1 LVCEPRNTE
10 EIQTM
15 KSARTFPQLANDVEE
30 LLDALKD
37 DHGPEVQELRLRVE
51 DALVAARRAIAR
63 QHNNAGARIARYAS
77 SVDGYIND
85 YPRLA
90 FLSGA
95 VMFGT
100 IGYLAGATARW
111 RD

>member
-1 LVCEPRNTE
+1 
-10 EIQTM
+10 M
-15 KSARTFPQLANDVEE
+15 KSAKTFTKLANDVEE
-30 LLDALKD
+30 LLDELKD
-37 DHGPEVQELRLRVE
+37 ENGPEVQALRHQVE
-51 DALVAARRAIAR
+51 YALEAARRAIAR
-63 QHNNAGARIARYAS
+63 QNEHAGARIARYAS

-95 VMFGT
+95 VIFGT
-100 IGYLAGATARW
+100 IGYLAGATARF